1 MDVPSEY
8 VVTSIQNTRYRSSV
22 QDVVGKCF
30 SPICAELRVWH
41 KSVYILSQQDQLIAL
56 ADYEFTRRDANRH
69 SGIDTSKLLKI
80 RMRLTAGADTFQ
92 VSETFGGFFSRSV
105 FAPLSNI
112 LFYTDNNS
120 ERHWIS

>member
-1 MDVPSEY
+1 MLLRLFKILDTALQYRTSLVRVLAIY
-8 VVTSIQNTRYRSSV
+8 VQNCV
-22 QDVVGKCF
+22 F
-30 SPICAELRVWH
+30 WH
-41 KSVYILSQQDQLIAL
+41 KRVYILSQQDQLIAL

-92 VSETFGGFFSRSV
+92 VSETFGVFFVSRSV
-105 FAPLSNI
+105 FALFSNI